1 MLHKTNG
8 IVLRS
13 VKYGESSLVTTIFTQ
28 LYGVQA
34 YMVQGV
40 RSAKSRQN
48 RAAFF
53 QPGTMLALVVYH
65 QPNKNLQRLREFQA
79 QYIYGSV
86 QEDVTKN
93 SIVLFSVE
101 ILLRLLPEHAAMPE
115 LYDFVYGYLV
125 ALDKMPTGAVA
136 NFPLYFITHC
146 SREFGFDLKGSYS
159 NETPFLNLAEGG
171 FTAQAPAA
179 ITVTTDEDARAL
191 SSLLKIN
198 KLEEAQQVSMNGD
211 MRLRLLD
218 WYVIFLQQHTQHMGN
233 VRSLSIL
240 RTVLH

>member
-40 RSAKSRQN
+40 RSARSKQN
-48 RAAFF
+48 RAGFF
-53 QPGTMLALVVYH
+53 QPGMMLSLVVYH
-65 QPNKNLQRLREFQA
+65 QPNKNLQRIREFQV
-79 QYIYGSV
+79 QYIYQSV
-86 QEDVTKN
+86 QEDVVKN

-101 ILLRLLPEHAAMPE
+101 VLLRLLPEHAPMPE
-115 LYDFVYGYLV
+115 LFDFVQNYLV
-125 ALDKMPTGAVA
+125 TLDKLPAIATA
-136 NFPLYFITHC
+136 NFPLHFIIHC

-159 NETPFLNLAEGG
+159 GETPHLNLSEGG
-171 FTAQAPAA
+171 FTENAPTT
-179 ITVTTDEDARAL
+179 ITPATDEDARAL

-198 KLEEAQQVSMNGD
+198 KLEDVQQVSMNGD

-233 VRSLSIL
+233 VKSLAVL
-240 RTVLH
+240 RAVLH

>member
-1 MLHKTNG
+1 MLQKTDG

-28 LYGVQA
+28 QYGVQA

-40 RSAKSRQN
+40 RTTRSRQN
-48 RAAFF
+48 HAGLF
-53 QPGTMLALVVYH
+53 QVGNILSLVVYH

-79 QYIYGSV
+79 RHIYTSV
-86 QEDVTKN
+86 QEEVVKN

-101 ILLRLLPEHAAMPE
+101 VLLRLLPEHAPLPE
-115 LYDFVYGYLV
+115 FFEFVEQYMV
-125 ALDKMPTGAVA
+125 ALDKLPTGAIA
-136 NFPLYFITHC
+136 NFPLYFIVHC

-159 NETPFLNLAEGG
+159 KETPYLNLVDGG
-171 FTAQAPAA
+171 FTAHAPAS
-179 ITVTTDEDARAL
+179 ITSTTDADAQAL
-191 SSLLKIN
+191 SSLLKID
-198 KLEEAQQVSMNGD
+198 KLEDVQQVGMNAD

-218 WYVIFLQQHTQHMGN
+218 WYVLFLQQHTQHMGN

-240 RTVLH
+240 RSVLH